1 MGYALGAK
9 GLPEGVEGTPDNTLF
24 PMVNTETEYG
34 AGEKVKMRVPVFTG
48 ALGSTDVAR
57 RNWESFAVGAA
68 ISGITIVCGENV
80 CGIDPQAEF
89 KDGKVVESPE
99 MRRRVEIYRRYHE
112 GYGDL
117 IVQLNVEDTRFGVAE
132 YVIEK
137 LGVETIELKWGQGA
151 KCIGGEIKIGSLE
164 RALELQRRG
173 YLITPDPSLEAYQKA
188 FKDGA
193 LKHFERH
200 SRLGFV
206 DQEAFMKEVERL
218 RSIGAKR
225 VTLKTGAYPMR
236 ELAMALK
243 WASDAQ
249 LDLVTIDGAPGG
261 TGMSPWRMMVEWG
274 VPTFYL
280 QCMAY
285 ELAQKLA
292 EKGKFVPDLAMAGGF
307 STEDHIFKVLAM
319 GAPYFKAVCMGRA
332 LMIPG
337 FVGRNIGRWIE
348 ENNLPKSLSDYGTTV
363 KEIFVT
369 YEELVAKYGKDTVE
383 KFPLGAIG
391 VYTFIDKLRV
401 GLQQLMA
408 GSRNFRIDTISRDDL
423 MALTEE
429 AAKISGIPYVMEAYR
444 EEALKIIEG

>member
-1 MGYALGAK
+1 
-9 GLPEGVEGTPDNTLF
+9 
-24 PMVNTETEYG
+24 
-34 AGEKVKMRVPVFTG
+34 
-48 ALGSTDVAR
+48 
-57 RNWESFAVGAA
+57 
-68 ISGITIVCGENV
+68 
-80 CGIDPQAEF
+80 
-89 KDGKVVESPE
+89 
-99 MRRRVEIYRRYHE
+99 
-112 GYGDL
+112 
-117 IVQLNVEDTRFGVAE
+117 
-132 YVIEK
+132 
-137 LGVETIELKWGQGA
+137 
-151 KCIGGEIKIGSLE
+151 
-164 RALELQRRG
+164 
-173 YLITPDPSLEAYQKA
+173 
-188 FKDGA
+188 
-193 LKHFERH
+193 
-200 SRLGFV
+200 
-206 DQEAFMKEVERL
+206 
-218 RSIGAKR
+218 
-225 VTLKTGAYPMR
+225 MR

-429 AAKISGIPYVMEAYR
+429 AVKISGIPYVMEAYR